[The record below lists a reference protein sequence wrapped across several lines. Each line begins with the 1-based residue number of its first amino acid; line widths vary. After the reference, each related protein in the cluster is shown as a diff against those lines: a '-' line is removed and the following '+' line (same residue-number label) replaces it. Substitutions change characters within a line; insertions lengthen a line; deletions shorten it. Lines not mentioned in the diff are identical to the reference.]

1 MSSSQRH
8 ESEEHMPTVMIALN
22 ILFAVGVL
30 VAIVGHLLHAVFTQH
45 RDHGVVASGPPLR
58 RRIWSRGGRPHAGP
72 VRPWIARPGQVW
84 PAA

>member
-1 MSSSQRH
+1 
-8 ESEEHMPTVMIALN
+8 MPTVMIVLN
-22 ILFAVGVL
+22 SLFAVGVV
-30 VAIVGHLLHAVFTQH
+30 VAIVGHLVYAVLTQH

-84 PAA
+84 PAV